1 MKKLT
6 SILFVAVAVL
16 ASCQKN
22 IAPEKGVQM
31 TISAA
36 VFDPAA
42 SKTTYEYNSGSQAG
56 TIAVSWEAT
65 EYVTVVS
72 IGESGITAVDE
83 FSSTGSAGRTKA
95 DFTGTWN
102 GNEGDKVICLYP
114 ALTKGG
120 SAGPGAAIFSGVTVG
135 SSSITLNNLELAYSG
150 SNVPV
155 NDPNSIKNADVM
167 VGEISISGTNASVML
182 NRQISVFRITVSAPD
197 IWCDYPDYEYVKR
210 IKLSALTP
218 SSTPAVFA
226 TSASLSATKSSYT
239 GEFVPVNFGTMA
251 FGCDIRSASTLY
263 TYYYPVL
270 AKDELDSGYRIIVE
284 GHSTWIDGGRVDAR
298 DFPDSK
304 EITSRLHI
312 YPGYVYA
319 LGGITF

>member
-120 SAGPGAAIFSGVTVG
+120 SAGPGAAIFSGVTAG

-150 SNVPV
+150 SSVPV

-167 VGEISISGTNASVML
+167 VGEVSISGTNASVML
-182 NRQISVFRITVSAPD
+182 NRQISVFRITVSAPS
-197 IWCDYPDYEYVKR
+197 IWCDYPDYEYVTS
-210 IKLSALTP
+210 INLSAADP
-218 SSTPAVFA
+218 SSAPAVFA
-226 TSASLSATKSSYT
+226 TSASLAVTKSSYT
-239 GEFVPVNFGTMA
+239 GEFIPVTFGTMT
-251 FGCDIRSASTLY
+251 FKCNIRSDSGSY

-270 AKDELDSGYRIIVE
+270 AKDELDSGYKITVN
-284 GHSTWIDGGRVDAR
+284 GHSTSKGADYSDYRR
-298 DFPDSK
+298 SK